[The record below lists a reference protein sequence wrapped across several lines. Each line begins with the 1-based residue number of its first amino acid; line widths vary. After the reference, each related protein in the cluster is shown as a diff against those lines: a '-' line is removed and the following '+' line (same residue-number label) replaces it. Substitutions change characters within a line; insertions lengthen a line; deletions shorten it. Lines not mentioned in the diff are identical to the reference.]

1 MLQAIVFDFDGTIL
15 DTETPDFQ
23 TWQEIYRSHG
33 VELPLDLWLQCV
45 GGGDGFDP
53 NEHLEHLTRQRRAGM
68 GRGHAELPDMPDK
81 KIDRRV
87 QPSARAQTTAVAS
100 GRRLRAERRKRFLE
114 RVQAQPVMPGVL
126 ALIAAA
132 ERRGLK
138 LAVASSSDRN
148 WVESHLQ
155 RLNLR
160 GHFAAVITADDV
172 ERVKPDPALYRLA
185 AQALDVSPRR
195 AVAIEDSYNGMLG
208 AKRAGL
214 LCVSVP
220 NRITRASDFSA
231 ADLRLDSIA
240 SIAPDDL
247 IAYFD
252 GPPAARQPAPQA
264 RSFPG

>member
-23 TWQEIYRSHG
+23 TWQEIYGSRD
-33 VELPLDLWLQCV
+33 VELPLDLWLLCV
-45 GGGDGFDP
+45 GGGGGAFDP
-53 NEHLEHLTRQRRAGM
+53 HEHLEGLLGRTIDRQR
-68 GRGHAELPDMPDK
+68 
-81 KIDRRV
+81 
-87 QPSARAQTTAVAS
+87 
-100 GRRLRAERRKRFLE
+100 LRTERRKRFLE
-114 RVQAQPVMPGVL
+114 RVHAQPVMPGVL
-126 ALIAAA
+126 KLIAAA
-132 ERRGLK
+132 EQRGLK

-148 WVESHLQ
+148 WVENHLQ
-155 RLNLR
+155 RLGLR

-185 AQALDVSPRR
+185 AQMLEVLPAH

-214 LCVSVP
+214 RCVSVP
-220 NRITRASDFSA
+220 NRITRSSDFSA
-231 ADLRLDSIA
+231 ADLCLDSVA

-252 GPPAARQPAPQA
+252 GPAAAPDAARLKEA
-264 RSFPG
+264 R

>member
-23 TWQEIYRSHG
+23 TWQEIYGSRD
-33 VELPLDLWLQCV
+33 VELPLDLWLLCV
-45 GGGDGFDP
+45 GGGAGAFDP
-53 NEHLEHLTRQRRAGM
+53 HEHLEGLLGRTIDRQR
-68 GRGHAELPDMPDK
+68 
-81 KIDRRV
+81 
-87 QPSARAQTTAVAS
+87 
-100 GRRLRAERRKRFLE
+100 LRTERRKRFLE
-114 RVQAQPVMPGVL
+114 RVHAQPVMPGVL
-126 ALIAAA
+126 KLIAAA
-132 ERRGLK
+132 EQRGLK

-148 WVESHLQ
+148 WVENHLQ
-155 RLNLR
+155 RLGLR

-185 AQALDVSPRR
+185 AQMLEVLPAH

-214 LCVSVP
+214 RCVSVP
-220 NRITRASDFSA
+220 NRITRSSDFSA
-231 ADLRLDSIA
+231 ADLCLDSVA

-252 GPPAARQPAPQA
+252 GPAAAPAAA
-264 RSFPG
+264 RLKEAR